1 MTETANLHLKKP
13 ENLDLVN
20 VADLNYNSD
29 ILDETIH
36 QIQTEIET
44 ARGNYESLNARLDAI
59 EQAIS
64 ALDARVTALEN
75 KEE

>member
-1 MTETANLHLKKP
+1 MTETTNLHLKKP
-13 ENLDLVN
+13 ENSDLVN
-20 VADLNYNSD
+20 VADFNYNSD
-29 ILDETIH
+29 ILDETVH

-44 ARGNYESLNARLDAI
+44 ARGNYESFNARLDAI

-75 KEE
+75 KAE

>member
-1 MTETANLHLKKP
+1 MTETTNLHLKKP
-13 ENLDLVN
+13 ENSDLVN
-20 VADLNYNSD
+20 VADFNYNSD
-29 ILDETIH
+29 ILDETVH

-44 ARGNYESLNARLDAI
+44 ARGNYESFNARLDAI